1 MKTNPSGPKADLV
14 FRIFSATVS
23 RASSQEISF
32 QEPPPLEPLALQGF
46 FQTTGVMKIFQ
57 GGLPLRAQ
65 ASFIDG
71 AVRVSADLLDT
82 RSIQLNQDPA
92 TGLTHS
98 ASGLY
103 NLDHID

>member
-1 MKTNPSGPKADLV
+1 
-14 FRIFSATVS
+14 
-23 RASSQEISF
+23 
-32 QEPPPLEPLALQGF
+32 LALQGI
-46 FQTTGVMKIFQ
+46 FQATGVIKKFQ
-57 GGLPLRAQ
+57 GGRPLRAK

-71 AVRVSADLLDT
+71 AVRVSADFLDT

-92 TGLTHS
+92 TGLAHS